1 MKPSKTPIGTDC
13 GYKEGALPV
22 CAPMALGYVPRQQSS
37 SPRYEPDKALCR
49 GTLFPGLD
57 LPLKNIVN
65 TGTADVPAAEL
76 MAIDFAAHDLSL
88 YLDTHPEDRE
98 AFQIYRELL
107 ELAKV
112 GKKRYEERYGVICK
126 SDLIHSDSYT
136 WLQDPW
142 PWDAGRKAED

>member
-1 MKPSKTPIGTDC
+1 MNCNNVPVNTDC
-13 GYKEGALPV
+13 GYKEGALPS

-37 SPRYEPDKALCR
+37 APHYEPDKALYR

-65 TGTADVPAAEL
+65 TGTANVPAAEL
-76 MAIDFAAHDLSL
+76 MALDFAAHDLSL
-88 YLDTHPEDRE
+88 YLDTHPDDKE

-112 GKKRYEERYGVICK
+112 GKKRYEERYGAVCK
-126 SDLIHSDSYT
+126 SDLLHSDSYT
-136 WLQDPW
+136 WLNDPW
-142 PWDAGRKAED
+142 PWDGGRKTED